1 MVRQALRRAA
11 GPARSQVRLLV
22 VIDQLEELFTTE
34 KQPAMREALVRFM
47 AVLAASGLVWVIAA
61 IRSDFFHRCGE
72 VQGLSALKDGLASY
86 ELLPP
91 TGPEIA
97 QMIRE
102 PAVVAGL
109 RFEESAE
116 LGRLDDVLQAAATAD
131 PGSLPLLEFVLD
143 ALYQASGD
151 RRVLTFAHYHALGG
165 LEGAIARRADEVL
178 DLLAPGIQEALPAVL
193 RALTTANL
201 GDETVTAR
209 AALYTEVA
217 GTPARSALVRALIDA
232 RLLVSDEDA
241 AGHVFVR
248 LAHEA
253 LLSRWPRAGDIVN
266 ANRDFLATRE
276 RLRADAHRW
285 HLESRNREL
294 LLPSGKRLAEGEELM
309 LSRRQEVDDAV
320 LEYIEES
327 LRAHRQKEE
336 KDRRAELA
344 LIEAAQEA
352 KRERLEREA
361 ERRSLAAAAANR
373 LARRT
378 RNGAVVA
385 IMLALMAGAGALVA
399 FKAREEARGQRDQ
412 ALRKQFLSL
421 SFLSERSAAAGN
433 TEAAIRLALEALP
446 SKEQPERPY
455 LFEAEAA
462 LFKAL
467 LAHRQIK
474 ILRPGAGVAH
484 AAFSPT
490 GDRIVTTSYDKTAAV
505 WDISSGAETAIL
517 KGHEGPVERAEFSP
531 DGSRILTAARD
542 GTARL
547 WDAVSGEQL
556 YILRPV
562 GNYPTAIFSPDGT
575 RVLTAGENSDATLW
589 DAWTGKKVLGVSS
602 DAYTRAAFSSD
613 GRSFATAG
621 KHFISIWNT
630 ADGVLTRS
638 IRVTSWPYTLA
649 FIGIIF
655 LLHPWLGFFALG
667 CSLLLIAM
675 AVLTE
680 YLVRSP
686 LKQANDLATTNYNF
700 TEMSLRNSEVVRAMG
715 MIDGLIRRWGR
726 DRNLAL
732 RRQAEASDR
741 AALMSGLIRFLRLTM
756 QSLIL
761 GLGAYLVIE
770 RQITGG
776 TMFAASLLLGR
787 GLQPVEQIVGLWR
800 SLILARAAL
809 ARVEKLVDGGALNER
824 SFNLPKPTGKISVE
838 QVSFAIASQQK
849 VLLRDVSFRLD
860 AGEALGIVGP
870 SGAGKSTLARHLA
883 GVMQPSRGTV
893 RLDGADLSQWGHDAL
908 GDHIGYLPQDIELFA
923 DTVAA
928 NIGRFKTNVDQE
940 VIAAAR
946 LAGVHEMII
955 RLPQGYETQIGE
967 GGAVLSGGYRQ
978 RIALARAVFGTPNL
992 IILDEPSSNLD
1003 ADGDRALSE
1012 CAIEL
1017 KRRGSTVIIVSHRPS
1032 TLANVDKILL
1042 LRDGAVE
1049 AFGMRNEIVALLNQ
1063 RAAPMA
1069 VATQ

>member
-1 MVRQALRRAA
+1 MDRKSQIVKDALLACRYYFLIAA
-11 GPARSQVRLLV
+11 GFSLAINLLYLASPLYMLQIYDRVVTSGSQTTLVMLTLVLLAAFLSLAGLDLVRAWILTRASARLDRLLSAR
-22 VIDQLEELFTTE
+22 I
-34 KQPAMREALVRFM
+34 
-47 AVLAASGLVWVIAA
+47 LAASV
-61 IRSDFFHRCGE
+61 
-72 VQGLSALKDGLASY
+72 
-86 ELLPP
+86 
-91 TGPEIA
+91 
-97 QMIRE
+97 
-102 PAVVAGL
+102 
-109 RFEESAE
+109 ESPS
-116 LGRLDDVLQAAATAD
+116 
-131 PGSLPLLEFVLD
+131 PGSSPSQPIRDFDTFRQVITG
-143 ALYQASGD
+143 SGI
-151 RRVLTFAHYHALGG
+151 HALF
-165 LEGAIARRADEVL
+165 
-178 DLLAPGIQEALPAVL
+178 DLP
-193 RALTTANL
+193 
-201 GDETVTAR
+201 
-209 AALYTEVA
+209 
-217 GTPARSALVRALIDA
+217 
-232 RLLVSDEDA
+232 
-241 AGHVFVR
+241 
-248 LAHEA
+248 
-253 LLSRWPRAGDIVN
+253 W
-266 ANRDFLATRE
+266 
-276 RLRADAHRW
+276 
-285 HLESRNREL
+285 
-294 LLPSGKRLAEGEELM
+294 
-309 LSRRQEVDDAV
+309 
-320 LEYIEES
+320 
-327 LRAHRQKEE
+327 
-336 KDRRAELA
+336 
-344 LIEAAQEA
+344 
-352 KRERLEREA
+352 
-361 ERRSLAAAAANR
+361 
-373 LARRT
+373 
-378 RNGAVVA
+378 
-385 IMLALMAGAGALVA
+385 
-399 FKAREEARGQRDQ
+399 
-412 ALRKQFLSL
+412 
-421 SFLSERSAAAGN
+421 
-433 TEAAIRLALEALP
+433 
-446 SKEQPERPY
+446 
-455 LFEAEAA
+455 
-462 LFKAL
+462 
-467 LAHRQIK
+467 
-474 ILRPGAGVAH
+474 
-484 AAFSPT
+484 SP
-490 GDRIVTTSYDKTAAV
+490 IY
-505 WDISSGAETAIL
+505 
-517 KGHEGPVERAEFSP
+517 
-531 DGSRILTAARD
+531 
-542 GTARL
+542 
-547 WDAVSGEQL
+547 
-556 YILRPV
+556 
-562 GNYPTAIFSPDGT
+562 
-575 RVLTAGENSDATLW
+575 
-589 DAWTGKKVLGVSS
+589 
-602 DAYTRAAFSSD
+602 
-613 GRSFATAG
+613 
-621 KHFISIWNT
+621 
-630 ADGVLTRS
+630 
-638 IRVTSWPYTLA
+638 
-649 FIGIIF
+649 IGIIF
-655 LLHPWLGFFALG
+655 LLHQWLGFFALG
-667 CSLLLIAM
+667 SSLLLIAM
-675 AVLTE
+675 AVLNE

-809 ARVEKLVDGGALNER
+809 ARVEKLVDGGPRNER

-883 GVMQPSRGTV
+883 GVTQPSRGTV

-940 VIAAAR
+940 VIEAAR

-1003 ADGDRALSE
+1003 ADGDRALSD